1 MTPLR
6 QKLLDA
12 VLQRGYSIKTYDSYA
27 VAVKQ
32 LIKFY
37 HRPPDQISLCELQ
50 PFFDYLVKER
60 KLAPASCQGYLAG
73 IQFFYEK
80 VMGWPTFEVALIVPK
95 RPQRIP
101 ELLTRREVASII
113 DQLTNLKHRT
123 MLQTCYGCGLRLSE
137 LVSLKVRHIDSE
149 RHLLRVEQGK
159 GAKDRAVIMS
169 DALLLALR
177 IYWKSCR
184 PPHWLFEGQ
193 RSDRHL
199 TGAAMQRV
207 FTAAKKKAGIE
218 KVGGIHSLR
227 HAYATHQLEAG
238 MHIHKLQHQL
248 GHRSVHTTSRYV
260 HWVPNYREASE
271 AGIDLIA
278 ALEHSDE

>member
-12 VLQRGYSIKTYDSYA
+12 ILQRGYSINTYDSYA

-50 PFFDYLVKER
+50 PFFEYLVKER

-80 VMGWPTFEVALIVPK
+80 VMGWPPFEVPVIVPK

-101 ELLTRREVASII
+101 ELLTRSEVASII
-113 DQLTNLKHRT
+113 NQLSNLKHRT

-149 RHLLRVEQGK
+149 RNLLRVEQGK

-177 IYWKSCR
+177 IYWQSFR
-184 PPHWLFEGQ
+184 PQPWLFEGQ

-199 TGAAMQRV
+199 T
-207 FTAAKKKAGIE
+207 
-218 KVGGIHSLR
+218 
-227 HAYATHQLEAG
+227 
-238 MHIHKLQHQL
+238 
-248 GHRSVHTTSRYV
+248 
-260 HWVPNYREASE
+260 
-271 AGIDLIA
+271 
-278 ALEHSDE
+278 

>member
-6 QKLLDA
+6 QKLMDA
-12 VLQRGYSIKTYDSYA
+12 VLQRGYSIGTYVNYA

-50 PFFDYLVKER
+50 PFFEYLVKER
-60 KLAPASCQGYLAG
+60 KLAPATCHGYLAG
-73 IQFFYEK
+73 IQFFYK
-80 VMGWPTFEVALIVPK
+80 NVMGWSSFEVPIIVPK
-95 RPQRIP
+95 KPQRIP
-101 ELLTRREVASII
+101 ELLTRSEVASII
-113 DQLTNLKHRT
+113 DQLSNLKHRT

-159 GAKDRAVIMS
+159 GAKDRAVIMP

-177 IYWKSCR
+177 VYWQSCR
-184 PPHWLFEGQ
+184 PQHWLFEGQ
-193 RSDRHL
+193 SSDRHL
-199 TGAAMQRV
+199 TGAAIRRV

-248 GHRSVHTTSRYV
+248 GHRSIQSTLHYV
-260 HWVPNYREASE
+260 HWVPNYREVSE

-278 ALEHSDE
+278 ALEQVDE

>member
-12 VLQRGYSIKTYDSYA
+12 VLQRGYSMNTYDSYS
-27 VAVKQ
+27 VAVRQ

-37 HRPPDQISLCELQ
+37 RRPPDQISLCELQ

-60 KLAPASCQGYLAG
+60 KLAPGSCQGYLAG

-80 VMGWPTFEVALIVPK
+80 VMGWPSFEVPIIVPK
-95 RPQRIP
+95 KPQRIP
-101 ELLTRREVASII
+101 ELLKRTEVASII
-113 DQLTNLKHRT
+113 DQLINIKHRT
-123 MLQTCYGCGLRLSE
+123 LLQTCYGCGLRVSE
-137 LVSLKVRHIDSE
+137 LVSIKVRHIDSE

-159 GAKDRAVIMS
+159 GAKDRAVILS

-177 IYWKSCR
+177 IYWQHYR
-184 PPHWLFEGQ
+184 PEHWLFEGQ

-199 TGAAMQRV
+199 TGSSMQRV
-207 FTAAKKKAGIE
+207 FTAAKRKASIE

-248 GHRSVHTTSRYV
+248 GHRSIHSTSRYV
-260 HWVPNYREASE
+260 HWVPNYREVSE

-278 ALEHSDE
+278 ALERVDE

>member
-12 VLQRGYSIKTYDSYA
+12 VLQRGYSINTYDSYS

-50 PFFDYLVKER
+50 PFFDYLVKVR

-73 IQFFYEK
+73 IQFFYEN
-80 VMGWPTFEVALIVPK
+80 VMGWPSFEVPIIVPK
-95 RPQRIP
+95 KPQRIP
-101 ELLTRREVASII
+101 ELLTRSEVASII
-113 DQLTNLKHRT
+113 DQLSNIKHRT
-123 MLQTCYGCGLRLSE
+123 MLQTCYGCGLRLTE
-137 LVSLKVRHIDSE
+137 LVSIKVRHIDSE

-169 DALLLALR
+169 EALLLALR
-177 IYWKSCR
+177 VYWQSCR
-184 PPHWLFEGQ
+184 PQHWLFEGQ
-193 RSDRHL
+193 RPDRHL
-199 TGAAMQRV
+199 TRGSMHRV
-207 FTAAKKKAGIE
+207 FTAAKRKASIE

-248 GHRSVHTTSRYV
+248 GHRSVHTTLRYV
-260 HWVPNYREASE
+260 HWVPNYREVSE

-278 ALEHSDE
+278 ALEQVDD